1 MDKKRVTKLLGSME
15 KHAQKRGRNLEYCFI
30 RAQRADEMGTEFC
43 NQEANKF
50 YLSDGRK
57 IEFECVMELN
67 IR

>member
-1 MDKKRVTKLLGSME
+1 ME
-15 KHAQKRGRNLEYCFI
+15 ILFHPGAAE
-30 RAQRADEMGTEFC
+30 ADEMGTEFC